1 MASGRKRST
10 AALSMKILIDMNI
23 SPDLVKVL
31 NNSYAILTHD
41 LDFGTILAVS
51 QALAPSV
58 IQIRTQNLLSS
69 DFKTLLI
76 NRPLA

>member
-1 MASGRKRST
+1 MICRGERPVRPYGILFVSGIFQIDIT
-10 AALSMKILIDMNI
+10 AWAK
-23 SPDLVKVL
+23 

-51 QALAPSV
+51 QASAPSV

-76 NRPLA
+76 NVLPL